1 MADERVGI
9 HHSNV
14 IMYVIG
20 LAPWRVEWL
29 KNHRFAVGNGVFD
42 AIRQIMDSSR
52 PRQHYAGGP
61 LTRVTLAVCAVP
73 EALTQPMVTVSP
85 G

>member
-1 MADERVGI
+1 MSADSRGECLTLGTEL
-9 HHSNV
+9 SDV

-73 EALTQPMVTVSP
+73 EAFSNR
-85 G
+85 